1 MTSDLSERV
10 AQLLRTRREQ
20 LLQVKAENA
29 WWLGIDRNLTE
40 IPAALDELRR
50 HPSVSPDDALDLV
63 VSHLQEIRA
72 DISGV
77 IETYNAVEARF
88 SRETVNIGVS
98 GSARVGK
105 STLLQSIS
113 GLTDEQI
120 PTGRDIPVTAVRS
133 RIYRSPRLR
142 VALLRLHS
150 PETFLNEA
158 IRPYH
163 AALSRVARP
172 VGGPGRG
179 GRLRGGTPRGA
190 PQAVYGGPRYLEH
203 GEFGPVDAMKPRS
216 CLTLFA
222 RAAPGESVFG
232 QVLAK
237 YFGGISDPVT
247 EQRL

>member
-50 HPSVSPDDALDLV
+50 HPSVSPDDALGPV

-77 IETYNAVEARF
+77 IETYSAVEARF

-133 RIYRSPRLR
+133 RIYHSPGCGSRCCACTRPRRSSTRPSGPTMPRSVASRGLSVALVEEDDFAAAPLGALPRLCT
-142 VALLRLHS
+142 A
-150 PETFLNEA
+150 
-158 IRPYH
+158 
-163 AALSRVARP
+163 
-172 VGGPGRG
+172 GRG
-179 GRLRGGTPRGA
+179 VWNTGSSA
-190 PQAVYGGPRYLEH
+190 
-203 GEFGPVDAMKPRS
+203 RS
-216 CLTLFA
+216 T
-222 RAAPGESVFG
+222 
-232 QVLAK
+232 Q
-237 YFGGISDPVT
+237 
-247 EQRL
+247 